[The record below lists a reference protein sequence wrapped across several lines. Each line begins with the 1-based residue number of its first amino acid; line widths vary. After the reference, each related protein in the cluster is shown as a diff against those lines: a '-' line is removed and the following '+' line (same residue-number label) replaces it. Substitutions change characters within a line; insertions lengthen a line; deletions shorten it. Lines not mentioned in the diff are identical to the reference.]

1 VNKITATILLLFMP
15 TILMAQTPQI
25 APLNKYQKAP
35 FAGVLYNPDA
45 VAEIVTQRE
54 SLIQQHQLFLQQL
67 EEQLQ
72 AQCDLQV
79 DNLSAEVDICND
91 KYNQMLG
98 IKDLQIQKLEKLAFE
113 QPNKNSHW
121 WFAGGIFSGVL
132 ITVGIV
138 YAVK

>member
-1 VNKITATILLLFMP
+1 MNKIIATILLLFMP

-25 APLNKYQKAP
+25 TPLNKHQKAP

-45 VAEIVTQRE
+45 IAEIVAQRE
-54 SLIQQHQLFLQQL
+54 SLIQQHQLFLEQL
-67 EEQLQ
+67 EEQLK

-91 KYNQMLG
+91 RYNEMLG

-113 QPNKNSHW
+113 QPHKNSHW
-121 WFAGGIFSGVL
+121 WFAGGILSGVL

>member
-1 VNKITATILLLFMP
+1 MNKLIATILLLFMP

-25 APLNKYQKAP
+25 TPLSKHQKAP

-45 VAEIVTQRE
+45 VAEIVAQRE

-67 EEQLQ
+67 K

-91 KYNQMLG
+91 RYNEMLG